1 MSGKQADERSFLTLP
16 KKALLTAVLDRV
28 ILHDSGA
35 PGAGEMDVANFIDR
49 VVAGSPSLTRLFL
62 EGLADIEVASRGD
75 HSEEF
80 GKLSAADQT
89 KVLRRV
95 ESENPQFF
103 DALVEHT
110 YKGYY
115 SNPGVLRMRGLED
128 TPPQPEGFAVGP
140 PFDPELLQNVRKRA
154 KLYRDA

>member
-1 MSGKQADERSFLTLP
+1 MG
-16 KKALLTAVLDRV
+16 
-28 ILHDSGA
+28 
-35 PGAGEMDVANFIDR
+35 VAKFIDR

-62 EGLADIEVASRGD
+62 EGLADIEVASRSD

-103 DALVEHT
+103 DALVEHA

-128 TPPQPEGFAVGP
+128 APPQPEGFAVGP